1 MTNNNEVKNNI
12 VLIGFMGSGKTVVGR
27 TLAGLLDYA
36 FVDTDEQIRQVTGLT
51 LPQLFRKHGE
61 IRFRSEEELVVKK
74 IAVKQKQ
81 VIATG
86 GSLTPVATNF
96 DLLRS
101 NGWFVLL
108 SADPQTILSRIS
120 RKNDRLL
127 LCGKP
132 DLSSLE
138 KMVQERE
145 TLYKQTAN
153 FIVDTTKIGVEDAAK
168 AIAQR
173 YCAYVET
180 GV

>member
-1 MTNNNEVKNNI
+1 MTNNEKKNNI

-27 TLAGLLDYA
+27 TLAGLLDYD

-61 IRFRSEEELVVKK
+61 IRFRSEEELVVKRT
-74 IAVKQKQ
+74 AAKQKQ

-86 GSLTPVATNF
+86 GSLTPMAKNF
-96 DLLRS
+96 DLLRQ

-132 DLSSLE
+132 DLPSLE
-138 KMVQERE
+138 NMVRERE
-145 TLYKQTAN
+145 EAYRQTAD
-153 FIVDTTKIGVEDAAK
+153 FIVDTTKMGVEDAAA
-168 AIAQR
+168 AIARQYR
-173 YCAYVET
+173 AYAAGE
-180 GV
+180 